1 MSTATAPTKSERLLF
16 QPLRL
21 EDAAAL
27 LRVQNSNPDF
37 VEATLGPGRRAY
49 RLAEVEDYLREELT
63 ASQDPSR
70 VPEIRYQWL
79 MRATGSGDLVG
90 VAELGFVHPRDK
102 IPWIASL
109 ELAPWQHGKGLAH
122 EAAQHLENLVPV
134 HGYQHIELNVLTSN
148 PRALGFWQR
157 LACQREES
165 VRGTGLGRAWAL
177 SKQLDVPPAREP
189 VSQ

>member
-1 MSTATAPTKSERLLF
+1 LF

-21 EDAAAL
+21 EDAPAL

-63 ASQDPSR
+63 ASQDLSR

-102 IPWIASL
+102 IPWIALL
-109 ELAPWQHGKGLAH
+109 ELASWHHGKGLAR
-122 EAAQHLENLVPV
+122 EAAQHLEDLVAV
-134 HGYQHIELNVLTSN
+134 RGYRRVGLNVLTTN
-148 PRALGFWQR
+148 ARALGFWQR
-157 LACQREES
+157 LGYQREDG
-165 VRGTGLGRAWAL
+165 VRGAGQGQAWAL
-177 SKQLDVPPAREP
+177 SKELDARKATRDEP
-189 VSQ
+189 R